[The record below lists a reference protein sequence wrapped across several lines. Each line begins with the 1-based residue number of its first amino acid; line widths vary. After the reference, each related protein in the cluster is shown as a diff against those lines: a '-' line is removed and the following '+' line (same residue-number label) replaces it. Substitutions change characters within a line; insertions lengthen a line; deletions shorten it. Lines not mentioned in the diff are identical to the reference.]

1 MRLSQCMRLLAV
13 VFLTGALVGFPVFSG
28 EVLAR
33 GGGGGGRG
41 GGGGYHSGGAAV
53 ITMGAV
59 TAMAVTL
66 AAAVSGAN
74 RVTRGANTREIIIGI
89 IIPNTT
95 ITGPTPP
102 TSM

>member
-13 VFLTGALVGFPVFSG
+13 VFLTGSLVGFPVLSG

-33 GGGGGGRG
+33 GGGGGGQAAAVVVIIAVA
-41 GGGGYHSGGAAV
+41 AAV
-53 ITMGAV
+53 IIMAAV

-66 AAAVSGAN
+66 AAAASGAN
-74 RVTRGANTREIIIGI
+74 RVTRGANTRETII
-89 IIPNTT
+89 
-95 ITGPTPP
+95 GPTPP